1 MLELLHVTKKFGE
14 FTAVDDLSLTIK
26 KGLVVGF
33 LGPNGAGKS
42 TTISMISS
50 LYRPTHG
57 KILYNGEDLVKNPKI
72 IQPTL
77 GYVPQE
83 IALYT
88 SLTGEENLK
97 YFGALYGLKGNELK
111 TRMKE
116 VSDII
121 GIGERMKDKVEKYS
135 GGMQRRLNI
144 GVALLHNPEFIIM
157 DEPTV
162 GIDPQSRNH
171 ILETVKKLNEKG
183 ITVLYTSHYMEE
195 VAAICN
201 YVFIMDKGKLIA
213 SGTQDE
219 LIEQS
224 GIQTSIHLRFENIK
238 DSDLSYFKKMPYV
251 ISVDKLSDSELNIAI
266 TSDKAMNDILKAAMD
281 FDGGVLAFDV
291 VKPNL
296 EQVFLKMTGRALR
309 D

>member
-224 GIQTSIHLRFENIK
+224 GIQTAIHLRFENIK

>member
-1 MLELLHVTKKFGE
+1 
-14 FTAVDDLSLTIK
+14 
-26 KGLVVGF
+26 
-33 LGPNGAGKS
+33 
-42 TTISMISS
+42 
-50 LYRPTHG
+50 
-57 KILYNGEDLVKNPKI
+57 
-72 IQPTL
+72 
-77 GYVPQE
+77 
-83 IALYT
+83 
-88 SLTGEENLK
+88 
-97 YFGALYGLKGNELK
+97 
-111 TRMKE
+111 
-116 VSDII
+116 
-121 GIGERMKDKVEKYS
+121 
-135 GGMQRRLNI
+135 
-144 GVALLHNPEFIIM
+144 M